1 MCAGVGFVLS
11 PLPLPTKWSTLNRCE
26 HTVLQCLL
34 VNTQQVLQCLSPHK
48 YGVRRKTKAAQNKQQ
63 QQKCPRIKTHAEKAQ
78 SASPLKL
85 KEPTPLSLYRYVLS
99 SGVCESQGDHPG
111 PPTAKSLYSL
121 CGCNCKATLNIVF
134 YLPPPLGFQSARPV
148 RRTLKHTDATFH
160 LVVFH
165 FYVSVLQ
172 K

>member
-34 VNTQQVLQCLSPHK
+34 VNTQQLLQCLSPHK
-48 YGVRRKTKAAQNKQQ
+48 YGVRRKTKTTQNKQQ
-63 QQKCPRIKTHAEKAQ
+63 QQSPRIKTHAEKAQ
-78 SASPLKL
+78 SASPLK
-85 KEPTPLSLYRYVLS
+85 EPTLLSLYRYVLS
-99 SGVCESQGDHPG
+99 SGVCESQGGHAG
-111 PPTAKSLYSL
+111 LPTLNSPYSL

-134 YLPPPLGFQSARPV
+134 YLPPLLGFQSARPV
-148 RRTLKHTDATFH
+148 RRTLKHTNATFH
-160 LVVFH
+160 PMVFH

-172 K
+172 N